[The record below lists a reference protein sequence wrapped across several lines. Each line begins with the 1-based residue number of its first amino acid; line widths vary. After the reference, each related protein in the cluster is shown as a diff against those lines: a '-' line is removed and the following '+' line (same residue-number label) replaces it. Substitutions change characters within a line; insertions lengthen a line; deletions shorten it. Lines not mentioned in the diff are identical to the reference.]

1 MTDVHL
7 LTSQTL
13 VGRKSDG
20 EELSARGTRDGAMV
34 LPSWYQALL
43 MEGRVF
49 GVNMGSASTPFDAD
63 TGASTP
69 AFDDNQPTF
78 GLDIPDNVVVIPLS
92 IIVQIETHTGS
103 APGFLETFFGYAPS
117 ATALGAGTS
126 TALTIVPMRIQS
138 GISTSL
144 CTARGPYTA
153 NAAISPT
160 TLTGWGE
167 FFRSGY
173 PTESDAADGVGGV
186 IDKNEASYHH
196 EWSALDNVPPIIVGP
211 AIIAG
216 YVSSTSDDGIIT
228 AFATLTFAEI
238 PESAVR

>member
-13 VGRKSDG
+13 VGRVSDG
-20 EELSARGTRDGAMV
+20 EELSARGVRDGALV

-49 GVNMGSASTPFDAD
+49 GVNMGSASSPFDSD
-63 TGASTP
+63 TGAATP

-92 IIVQIETHTGS
+92 IIVEIATHTGS
-103 APGFLETFFGYAPS
+103 ASGFVEIMFGYTPS
-117 ATALGAGTS
+117 ATALGPGTAGS
-126 TALTIVPMRIQS
+126 LTIVPMRIQS
-138 GISTSL
+138 GISASL
-144 CTARGPYTA
+144 CTARGPYTGD
-153 NAAISPT
+153 AAVEPT
-160 TLTGWGE
+160 TLTGYGE

-173 PTESDAADGVGGV
+173 PTEADAASNVGG
-186 IDKNEASYHH
+186 ILDANQGAAHH

-216 YVSSTSDDGIIT
+216 YVSSTSDDGIVT
-228 AFATLTFAEI
+228 GFMTMTFAEI

>member
-1 MTDVHL
+1 
-7 LTSQTL
+7 
-13 VGRKSDG
+13 
-20 EELSARGTRDGAMV
+20 MV

-49 GVNMGSASTPFDAD
+49 GVNMGAGTAPFDSD
-63 TGASTP
+63 TTAGTP
-69 AFDDNQPTF
+69 AFDDDEPTF

-103 APGFLETFFGYAPS
+103 AAGFLETLFGFAPT
-117 ATALGAGTS
+117 ATALGVGTS
-126 TALTIVPMRIQS
+126 TALTVVPMRIQS
-138 GISTSL
+138 GISVSQ
-144 CTARGPYTA
+144 CTARGPYTG

-173 PTESDAADGVGGV
+173 PTASAAADNVGGI

-216 YVSSTSDDGIIT
+216 YVSSTSDDGVIT
-228 AFATLTFAEI
+228 AFATVTWAEL

>member
-7 LTSQTL
+7 LANQTL
-13 VGRKSDG
+13 PGRVADG
-20 EELSARGTRDGAMV
+20 EGLTARGTRDGSLI

-43 MEGRVF
+43 MEGKVF
-49 GVNMGSASTPFDAD
+49 GTNMGVATTPFDAD
-63 TGASTP
+63 TGAATP

-92 IIVQIETHTGS
+92 IVVQIESHTGTTE
-103 APGFLETFFGYAPS
+103 GLLEIMFGSVPT
-117 ATALGAGTS
+117 ATLLGAGTS
-126 TALTIVPMRIQS
+126 TALTIVPMRTD

-153 NAAISPT
+153 NAALTPT
-160 TLTGWGE
+160 ATAGYSE

-173 PTESDAADGVGGV
+173 PTDSDAADQVSGPP
-186 IDKNEASYHH
+186 DENESAAHH
-196 EWSALDNVPPIIVGP
+196 EWSALDSMPPLIVGP
-211 AIIAG
+211 AVLVG
-216 YVSSTSDDGIIT
+216 YVSSTSDDGVIT
-228 AFATLTFAEI
+228 GFMKMTFAEL